1 MDMTNTEKRESLES
15 QLNDLIRFKTKLT
28 ADNLD
33 EFNNLTKDILELLDD
48 NQKLRFNQINF
59 YNIAKD
65 RSNIDIDIDVD
76 DLPF

>member
-1 MDMTNTEKRESLES
+1 MTNTEKRESLES

>member
-1 MDMTNTEKRESLES
+1 MTNTEKRESLES

-65 RSNIDIDIDVD
+65 RSNIDIDVD

>member
-1 MDMTNTEKRESLES
+1 MTNTEKGEYLKNK
-15 QLNDLIRFKTKLT
+15 LNELISFKANLS

-33 EFNNLTKDILELLDD
+33 DFNKLKKEILDLLDD

-59 YNIAKD
+59 FNKIQDY
-65 RSNIDIDIDVD
+65 SNFGVD

>member
-1 MDMTNTEKRESLES
+1 VDMTNTEKRESLES

>member
-1 MDMTNTEKRESLES
+1 VDMTNTEKRESLES

-65 RSNIDIDIDVD
+65 RSNIDIDVD

>member
-1 MDMTNTEKRESLES
+1 MTNTEKAELLKKN
-15 QLNDLIRFKTKLT
+15 LNELISYKTKLT

-33 EFNNLTKDILELLDD
+33 DFNNLKKKILNLLND

-59 YNIAKD
+59 YNKIQD
-65 RSNIDIDIDVD
+65 SSIPNVD